1 MMSIYRE
8 YVDSYSYD

>member
-1 MMSIYRE
+1 MSIYRE